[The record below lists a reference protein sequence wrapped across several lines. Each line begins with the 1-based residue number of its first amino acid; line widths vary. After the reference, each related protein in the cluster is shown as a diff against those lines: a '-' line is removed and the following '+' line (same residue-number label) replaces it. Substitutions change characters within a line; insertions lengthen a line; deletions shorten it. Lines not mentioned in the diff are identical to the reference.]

1 MMLVHQTFKNVV
13 PICVASSSKIQ
24 SGANFFPFSI
34 FKKWDFKSDNIFFY
48 FAWIPSVGVGYYKI
62 VNMAGD
68 YSYITSAYF

>member
-13 PICVASSSKIQ
+13 PICVASSKIQ
-24 SGANFFPFSI
+24 SGAKFFPFN
-34 FKKWDFKSDNIFFY
+34 FQKWDFKSDNIFFY

-68 YSYITSAYF
+68 QLYITSAYF